1 MSITPA
7 REVTGKSP
15 NRAPDFLLLCGWGCC
30 VAAGIDEPMCLLYY
44 SRWTV
49 SNITAAATYAD
60 RKPDG
65 EAKLTKVSPCTD
77 VARGHRAIRTRS
89 SHGRSR

>member
-44 SRWTV
+44 SRCTV
-49 SNITAAATYAD
+49 SNITAAATM
-60 RKPDG
+60 RI
-65 EAKLTKVSPCTD
+65 ESPM
-77 VARGHRAIRTRS
+77 GKQN
-89 SHGRSR
+89 